1 MKPVAFDYVA
11 PTTLDEAIGLLGRYG
26 ADAKLLAGGQSFAPM
41 ANFRVLRPQVVVDLN
56 RIEALAYIRERDGGL
71 AIGAMT
77 RHRTIERS
85 SLVRERCPLMAE
97 AVPNI
102 AHAVIR
108 NRGTL
113 GGSLSHAD
121 PAAEWPVVAV
131 ALGATLVARSVRG
144 ERHIP
149 AAEFFVALLS
159 TALEPDEVLVEIRFP
174 GVPART
180 GAAFL
185 EVNRRHGDFALVSVG
200 AQVTLSSAGKVDAV
214 RLALGGVGASPFDAA
229 NLARCLV
236 GTLPDARALEE
247 LGRSVSAAIDPSE
260 DLHASP
266 QYRRDVAA
274 VLVPRALQTALERA
288 KDLEAGSRGARS

>member
-1 MKPVAFDYVA
+1 MKPAAFDYVA
-11 PTTLDEAIGLLGRYG
+11 PATLEEAIGLLSRHG
-26 ADAKLLAGGQSFAPM
+26 ADAKLLAGGQSFVPM
-41 ANFRVLRPQVVVDLN
+41 ANFRVLRPQVVIDLN
-56 RIEALAYIRERDGGL
+56 RIASLAYISERESGL

-77 RHRTIERS
+77 RHRAIERS
-85 SLVRERCPLMAE
+85 SLVRKRCPLMAE

-102 AHAVIR
+102 AHAAIR

-131 ALGATLVARSVRG
+131 ALGATLVARSARG
-144 ERHIP
+144 ERTIP

-174 GVPART
+174 GAPART

-185 EVNRRHGDFALVSVG
+185 EVSRRHGDFALVSVG
-200 AQVTLSSAGKVDAV
+200 AQATLSAAGELEAV
-214 RLALGGVGASPFDAA
+214 HLALGGVGTSPFDAA
-229 NLARCLV
+229 GLAGGLV
-236 GTLPDARALEE
+236 GTQPDAQALGMLGSSIAAALE
-247 LGRSVSAAIDPSE
+247 PSE
-260 DLHASP
+260 DLHASA

-274 VLVPRALQTALERA
+274 VLVPRALQMALERA
-288 KDLEAGSRGARS
+288 RGSG